1 MLMCSQNL
9 AGGVE
14 EFVAESFNLAEYLKI
29 FHNKML
35 GRKVLVVAL
44 CPGL

>member
-1 MLMCSQNL
+1 MCSQNL

-14 EFVAESFNLAEYLKI
+14 ESVAESFNLDEYLKI